1 MCWHDPMMQR
11 LEKLIEYVVIAMMGI
26 VALTIMS
33 EVAARTFFTTSLIVS
48 EELSRYLMIWT
59 AMLAVALVAKD
70 NGHIRINMF
79 TDKLGPKAGLF
90 VATIS
95 DLMVIA
101 FLAVLV
107 VYSILQM
114 PRLANQGTVTLGLN
128 MAWVYA
134 AMPVGAG
141 LTILFV
147 ARRCWDRLM
156 RTPGTE
162 ESPL

>member
-1 MCWHDPMMQR
+1 MYWHDLMMQR
-11 LEKLIEYVVIAMMGI
+11 LEKLIEYVVIAMMAI

-90 VATIS
+90 VATLS

-107 VYSILQM
+107 VYSVLQM

>member
-1 MCWHDPMMQR
+1 MMQR